1 MFRNGRC
8 IAKIAKCFSNDSD
21 VHYNIINV
29 WISFFRRKET
39 GVGMFFP
46 FNLITYNMLR
56 FL

>member
-8 IAKIAKCFSNDSD
+8 IAKIAKCFNNDND

-46 FNLITYNMLR
+46 FNLITYNILR